1 MLDYLITNGKIVD
14 GSGKAPFYGEI
25 GVEGDTITLVSENR
39 PEGGPASDKPPSKT
53 VIDAAGLTVTP
64 GFIDIHCHSD
74 AIIFHKKKNPK
85 QIGRAHV

>member
-14 GSGKAPFYGEI
+14 GSGNAPFYGEI

-53 VIDAAGLTVTP
+53 VIDAAGLDRMIPVE
-64 GFIDIHCHSD
+64 S
-74 AIIFHKKKNPK
+74 
-85 QIGRAHV
+85 GRVGGLP